1 MNQSPTPSRKGLVA
15 LVLIL
20 AAAALTVYGVTKLSG
35 KTDST
40 AHFPAEEANEQT
52 ANSDTCPTTAPVVSF
67 FDSQDKTRHLVVL
80 DSKPVGTIGDGATVE
95 SEANLYRQSACNAW
109 IVASATGRG
118 GYILYSGEDQLY
130 RLNFLDMT
138 LTRVNFD
145 GFLTDI
151 SVDEKTIV
159 SVSTV
164 DGTDGSHP
172 SIEVTDVATGMHVQN
187 IVPDPY
193 NDAGSAKFSPD
204 GMRIAYGAVERDA
217 ESNDPIK
224 RAVYIIDLDTGK
236 QTLGP
241 EADLPEGSA
250 VYITG
255 WTDEQTPILSATP

>member
-1 MNQSPTPSRKGLVA
+1 MKRRPGNRYKAPII

-20 AAAALTVYGVTKLSG
+20 AAAAVVVYGVSKQNDNHS
-35 KTDST
+35 KDI
-40 AHFPAEEANEQT
+40 FPAEEANDQIT
-52 ANSDTCPTTAPVVSF
+52 SPATCPLTAPIVTI
-67 FDSQDKTRHLVVL
+67 FDSMDSHEHLVVV
-80 DSKPVGTIGDGATVE
+80 DSKPVGTISIGDGE
-95 SEANLYRQSACNAW
+95 SEAHLYRQSACNAW

-151 SVDEKTIV
+151 SADEKTIV

-172 SIEVTDVATGMHVQN
+172 SIEVTDVTTGMHVQN

-224 RAVYIIDLDTGK
+224 RAVYMIDLDTGK

-241 EADLPEGSA
+241 RVDLPEGSA

-255 WTDEQTPILSATP
+255 WTDEQTPIVSATP